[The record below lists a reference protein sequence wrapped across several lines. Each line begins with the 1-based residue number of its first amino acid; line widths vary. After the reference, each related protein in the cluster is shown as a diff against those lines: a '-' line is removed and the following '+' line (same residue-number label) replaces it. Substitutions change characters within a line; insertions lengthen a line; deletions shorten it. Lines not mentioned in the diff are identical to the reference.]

1 MTAQN
6 LEELRHEIDALDTQL
21 VQLLAKRQACVMQ
34 AARFK
39 KDTQGVKDHVRVEAV
54 IQKVREK
61 AITYEVNPDLV
72 EHLYREMI
80 GSFITMEL
88 AEFSEQKDT

>member
-21 VQLLAKRQACVMQ
+21 VQLLAKRKACVMQ

-39 KDTQGVKDHVRVEAV
+39 KDTQGVKDDARVEVV
-54 IQKVREK
+54 IQKVRKK
-61 AITYEVNPDLV
+61 AVTYEVNPDLV
-72 EHLYREMI
+72 ERLYREMI

-88 AEFSEQKDT
+88 AEFSEQKNT